1 MKKTDM
7 IKITNRDSGRVGYDI
22 DELGIK
28 RRFAPRETKEIS
40 FEELEKLSFLSG
52 GLTLIK
58 NYLIVKNEEAIKELG
73 IKVEPEYFYNEEDI
87 KNILLKGSMNE
98 FLDCLDFAPDGVID
112 MLKKMAV
119 SLPLNDVAK
128 RDAILEKTG
137 FNVTR
142 AIEINNTKNDGDDS
156 LKEQKNETTIRR
168 SEGSIEPVRR
178 APSKYKVVVKE
189 D

>member
-73 IKVEPEYFYNEEDI
+73 IKVE
-87 KNILLKGSMNE
+87 
-98 FLDCLDFAPDGVID
+98 
-112 MLKKMAV
+112 
-119 SLPLNDVAK
+119 
-128 RDAILEKTG
+128 
-137 FNVTR
+137 
-142 AIEINNTKNDGDDS
+142 
-156 LKEQKNETTIRR
+156 
-168 SEGSIEPVRR
+168 
-178 APSKYKVVVKE
+178 VKE
-189 D
+189 NE